1 MLVDMM
7 ARRGIAVVAVA
18 LTLGA
23 CTAERIRVAPTAR
36 ASTAAP
42 VHNTPSC
49 DGTVATTPYASFATA
64 FNARETRRAAAQ
76 FGGDH
81 AFAWWDPSDPPG
93 GVQTQDQLADHF
105 AVLYDLGVRLPT
117 RIHPL
122 PPAGEAPGE
131 GGFIW
136 DDHHGFAG
144 KGEIECQTARLAY
157 LVIDSWTKAIAG
169 RAPVPSPDA

>member
-1 MLVDMM
+1 MLVDMK
-7 ARRGIAVVAVA
+7 AGRGIAVAALA

-23 CTAERIRVAPTAR
+23 CTADRIRVGATAR
-36 ASTAAP
+36 ASTPTP
-42 VHNTPSC
+42 VQYMPSC
-49 DGTVATTPYASFATA
+49 DGTVVTTPYASFAAA
-64 FNARETRRAAAQ
+64 FNNDETRQAAAQ

-93 GVQTQDQLADHF
+93 GVQTLDQLADHL
-105 AVLYDLGVRLPT
+105 ALLHDLGVRLPT
-117 RIHPL
+117 TIYAL

-136 DDHHGFAG
+136 DDHHGFSG
-144 KGEIECQTARLAY
+144 KGGINCQTARFVY

-169 RAPVPSPDA
+169 KAPVPSPPA